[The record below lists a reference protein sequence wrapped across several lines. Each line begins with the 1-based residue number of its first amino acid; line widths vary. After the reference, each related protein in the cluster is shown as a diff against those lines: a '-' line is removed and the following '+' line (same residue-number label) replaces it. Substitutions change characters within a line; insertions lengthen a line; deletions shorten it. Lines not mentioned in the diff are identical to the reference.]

1 MPLARVDQTTS
12 RALDLRSLSFRRPT
26 SDDPHM
32 EAPST
37 IAPSGRSPFAARL
50 DRYFDVSGRGSSM
63 GTELRG
69 GAATFLTMAYILFV
83 NPQILGSVAAPGGVK
98 LPFDQL
104 LTVTALVAGVMTL
117 AMGVFGRY
125 PFALASGLGI
135 NAFVAFSLVG
145 ADHLSW
151 PDAMGVIVA
160 EGVIITA
167 LVLVGFREAVINAIP
182 HDLKLA
188 IGIGIGLFITIIGL
202 VDAGIVIKGTGT
214 VVTLA
219 PKLNTWPIAVFVIGL
234 FGTYAL
240 VQRRVPGALV
250 FGILGTTLIATIIN
264 EAKDKKV
271 FPPGTATWPDKIV
284 DSPHFGLVGNFSLH
298 FVSALGFWSAVAIVV
313 SVLLS
318 DFFDTAGTVL
328 GLGRRAG
335 LVTRDGRLPG
345 MRRVLLVDSVA
356 AAAGGAASASSNT
369 TFIESSAGIG
379 EGARTGLASIVT
391 GALFL
396 CCLFISPL
404 AGIIPSA
411 ATAPVLVIVGAMMF
425 ELVRHLEWTEPGIAL
440 PVLLTIVMMP
450 MTYSITNGVGAGF
463 VSYSVLALLGGRR
476 VHPLLLG
483 FSAIFVWYFIHGVVG

>member
-1 MPLARVDQTTS
+1 M
-12 RALDLRSLSFRRPT
+12 RR
-26 SDDPHM
+26 M
-32 EAPST
+32 EASTATRIDRFFEITARGST
-37 IAPSGRSPFAARL
+37 IS
-50 DRYFDVSGRGSSM
+50 
-63 GTELRG
+63 TEVRA
-69 GAATFLTMAYILFV
+69 GATTFLTMAYILFV

-98 LPFDQL
+98 LPFDQV
-104 LTVTALVAGVMTL
+104 LTVTALVAGVATL

-125 PFALASGLGI
+125 PFALAAGLGI

-145 ADHLSW
+145 ADKLSW
-151 PDAMGVIVA
+151 PDAMGVVVA

-202 VDAGIVIKGTGT
+202 VDAGVVIKGEGT
-214 VVTLA
+214 VVALA
-219 PKLNTWPIAVFVIGL
+219 PKLNTWPIAIFVAGL

-240 VQRRVPGALV
+240 FARRVRGALLI
-250 FGILGTTLIATIIN
+250 GIIGTTVLATVIN

-271 FPPGTATWPDKIV
+271 FPNGSATWPSKVV
-284 DSPHFGLVGNFSLH
+284 DTPHFDLVGNFSLH
-298 FVSALGFWSAVAIVV
+298 FISALGFWSALAVV
-313 SVLLS
+313 LSVLLS

-335 LVTRDGRLPG
+335 LVSDDGRLPG
-345 MRRVLLVDSVA
+345 MRKVLLVDSLA

-379 EGARTGLASIVT
+379 EGGRTGLTAVVA
-391 GALFL
+391 GVLFL
-396 CCLFISPL
+396 LCLFISPL
-404 AGIIPSA
+404 AGIVPSA

-425 ELVRHLEWTEPGIAL
+425 ELVRHIQWSEPGIAL
-440 PVLLTIVMMP
+440 PVLLTIVLMP

-463 VSYSVLALLGGRR
+463 VSYSVIGLLSGRR
-476 VHPLLLG
+476 VHPLLLI
-483 FSAIFVWYFIHGVVG
+483 FSAVFVWYFVHGVVG

>member
-1 MPLARVDQTTS
+1 
-12 RALDLRSLSFRRPT
+12 
-26 SDDPHM
+26 M
-32 EAPST
+32 EAT
-37 IAPSGRSPFAARL
+37 TGGAPLAARL
-50 DRYFDVSGRGSSM
+50 DRYFEISSRGSSIP
-63 GTELRG
+63 TEVRG

-104 LTVTALVAGVMTL
+104 LTVTALVAGIATL

-125 PFALASGLGI
+125 PFALAAGLGI

-145 ADHLSW
+145 ADKLSW

-160 EGVIITA
+160 EGVIITV

-202 VDAGIVIKGTGT
+202 VDAGIVIKGEGT
-214 VVTLA
+214 VVSLA
-219 PKLNTWPIAVFVIGL
+219 PKLNTWPIAIFVAGL

-240 VQRRVPGALV
+240 VARRVRGALL
-250 FGILGTTLIATIIN
+250 FGIIGTTILATVVN
-264 EAKDKKV
+264 EIKDQKV
-271 FPPGTATWPDKIV
+271 FPNGAATWPDKIV
-284 DSPHFGLVGNFSLH
+284 DTPDFSLVGNFSLH
-298 FVSALGFWSAVAIVV
+298 FVSALGFWSAVAVV
-313 SVLLS
+313 LSVLLS

-335 LVTRDGRLPG
+335 LVTPDGRLPG
-345 MRRVLLVDSVA
+345 MRRVLLVDSL
-356 AAAGGAASASSNT
+356 AAAGGGAASGSSNT

-379 EGARTGLASIVT
+379 EGARTGLASVVT
-391 GALFL
+391 GLLFL

-425 ELVRHLEWTEPGIAL
+425 ELVRHFEWSDPVIAL
-440 PVLLTIVMMP
+440 PVLLTIVLMP

-463 VSYSVLALLGGRR
+463 VSYTVLALLGGRR
-476 VHPLLLG
+476 VHPLLIG
-483 FSAIFVWYFIHGVVG
+483 FSAVFVWYFVHGVVG

>member
-1 MPLARVDQTTS
+1 MARMEATTS
-12 RALDLRSLSFRRPT
+12 DAT
-26 SDDPHM
+26 
-32 EAPST
+32 
-37 IAPSGRSPFAARL
+37 PSGGSSFAARL
-50 DRYFDVSGRGSSM
+50 DRYFDISVRGSSIP
-63 GTELRG
+63 TEIRG

-104 LTVTALVAGVMTL
+104 LTVTALVAAIATL
-117 AMGVFGRY
+117 AMGIYGRY

-160 EGVIITA
+160 EGLIITA
-167 LVLVGFREAVINAIP
+167 LVLIGFREAVINAIP

-202 VDAGIVIKGTGT
+202 VDAGIVIKGQGT
-214 VVTLA
+214 VVTIA
-219 PKLNTWPIAVFVIGL
+219 PKLNTWAIGIFVFGL
-234 FGTYAL
+234 FATYAM
-240 VQRRVPGALV
+240 VSRRIRGALL
-250 FGILGTTLIATIIN
+250 FGILGTTIVATIIN

-271 FPPGTATWPDKIV
+271 FPNGSATWPDKV
-284 DSPHFGLVGNFSLH
+284 FDTPHFDLVGNFSLH
-298 FVSALGFWSAVAIVV
+298 FV

-335 LVTRDGRLPG
+335 LVTPDGRLPG
-345 MRRVLLVDSVA
+345 MRRVLIVDSLA

-379 EGARTGLASIVT
+379 EGARTGLASVVT
-391 GALFL
+391 GLLFA

-425 ELVRHLEWTEPGIAL
+425 ELVRHLEWSEPGIAV
-440 PVLLTIVMMP
+440 PVLLTIVLMP

-463 VSYSVLALLGGRR
+463 VSYSVLTLLAGRR
-476 VHPLLLG
+476 VHPLMLG
-483 FSAIFVWYFIHGVVG
+483 ISAIFVWYFVHGVVG

>member
-1 MPLARVDQTTS
+1 
-12 RALDLRSLSFRRPT
+12 
-26 SDDPHM
+26 M
-32 EAPST
+32 EATTATPPGD
-37 IAPSGRSPFAARL
+37 APLAARL
-50 DRYFDVSGRGSSM
+50 DRYFDISARGSSLS
-63 GTELRG
+63 TEVRA

-104 LTVTALVAGVMTL
+104 LTVTALVAGIATL

-125 PFALASGLGI
+125 PFALAAGLGI

-145 ADHLSW
+145 ADKLTW
-151 PDAMGVIVA
+151 PEAMGVIVV
-160 EGVIITA
+160 EGAIITA

-182 HDLKLA
+182 HDLKLG

-202 VDAGIVIKGTGT
+202 VDAGIVIKGEGT
-214 VVTLA
+214 VVSLA
-219 PKLNTWPIAVFVIGL
+219 PQLDTWPIAIFAIGL

-240 VQRRVPGALV
+240 VTRRIRGALL
-250 FGILGTTLIATIIN
+250 FGILGTTILATIVN
-264 EAKDKKV
+264 ELKDEKV
-271 FPPGTATWPDKIV
+271 FPNGAATWPDKIV
-284 DSPHFGLVGNFSLH
+284 DTPNFGLVGDFSLH
-298 FVSALGFWSAVAIVV
+298 FVSVLGFWSAVAVV
-313 SVLLS
+313 LSVLLS

-328 GLGRRAG
+328 GLSRRAE
-335 LVTRDGRLPG
+335 LLTPDGRLPG
-345 MRRVLLVDSVA
+345 MRRVLLVDSLA

-369 TFIESSAGIG
+369 TYIESSAGIG
-379 EGARTGLASIVT
+379 EGARTGLASVVT
-391 GALFL
+391 GLLFL

-425 ELVRHLEWTEPGIAL
+425 ELVRHIQWTEPGIAL
-440 PVLLTIVMMP
+440 PVLLTIVLMP

-463 VSYSVLALLGGRR
+463 VSYTVLALLGGRR

-483 FSAIFVWYFIHGVVG
+483 FSAVFVWYFIHGVVG

>member
-1 MPLARVDQTTS
+1 
-12 RALDLRSLSFRRPT
+12 
-26 SDDPHM
+26 M
-32 EAPST
+32 EATSVSS
-37 IAPSGRSPFAARL
+37 SGGASLAARL
-50 DRYFDVSGRGSSM
+50 DRYFEISRRESTIA
-63 GTELRG
+63 TEVRA

-83 NPQILGSVAAPGGVK
+83 NPQILGSVPAPGGAK
-98 LPFDQL
+98 LPFDQV
-104 LTVTALVAGVMTL
+104 LTVTALVAGVATL
-117 AMGVFGRY
+117 AMGVYGRY
-125 PFALASGLGI
+125 PFALAAGLGI

-202 VDAGIVIKGTGT
+202 VDAGVVIKGQGT
-214 VVTLA
+214 VVALA
-219 PKLNTWPIAVFVIGL
+219 PKLNTWPIAIFVAGL
-234 FGTYAL
+234 LGTYAM
-240 VQRRVPGALV
+240 VARRVRGALL
-250 FGILGTTLIATIIN
+250 FGIIGTTILATVVN
-264 EAKDKKV
+264 EIKDKKV
-271 FPPGTATWPDKIV
+271 FPNGSAQWPDKIV
-284 DSPHFGLVGNFSLH
+284 DAPHFGLVGDFSLH
-298 FVSALGFWSAVAIVV
+298 FISALGFWSALAVV
-313 SVLLS
+313 LSVLLS

-335 LVTRDGRLPG
+335 LVTSDGRLPG
-345 MRRVLLVDSVA
+345 MRRVLLVDSLA
-356 AAAGGAASASSNT
+356 AAGGGAASASSNT

-379 EGARTGLASIVT
+379 EGGRTGLASVVT
-391 GALFL
+391 GLLFL

-404 AGIIPSA
+404 AGIIPAA

-425 ELVRHLEWTEPGIAL
+425 ELVRHLEWNEPVIAL
-440 PVLLTIVMMP
+440 PVLLTIVLMP

-463 VSYSVLALLGGRR
+463 VSYSALALLTGRR
-476 VHPLLLG
+476 VHPLLIG

>member
-1 MPLARVDQTTS
+1 MAR
-12 RALDLRSLSFRRPT
+12 
-26 SDDPHM
+26 M
-32 EAPST
+32 EAT
-37 IAPSGRSPFAARL
+37 TEAPPGGSPLGARL
-50 DRYFDVSGRGSSM
+50 DRYFDIAARGSSIP
-63 GTELRG
+63 TEVRA

-98 LPFDQL
+98 LPFDEV
-104 LTVTALVAGVMTL
+104 LTVTALVAAVATL
-117 AMGVFGRY
+117 AMGIYGRY

-151 PDAMGVIVA
+151 PDAMGVVVA
-160 EGVIITA
+160 EGLVITA
-167 LVLVGFREAVINAIP
+167 LVLIGFREAVINAIP

-202 VDAGIVIKGTGT
+202 VDGGIVVKGQGT
-214 VVTLA
+214 IVTIA
-219 PKLNTWPIAVFVIGL
+219 PKLNTWAIAIFVFGL
-234 FGTYAL
+234 LATYAL
-240 VQRRVPGALV
+240 VVRRVRGALL
-250 FGILGTTLIATIIN
+250 FGILGTTIVATIIN
-264 EAKDKKV
+264 EAKDKTV
-271 FPPGTATWPDKIV
+271 FPNGSATWPSKIF
-284 DSPHFGLVGNFSLH
+284 DAPHFGLVGNFSLH
-298 FVSALGFWSAVAIVV
+298 FVSALGFWSALAVVV

-335 LVTRDGRLPG
+335 LVESDGRLPG
-345 MRRVLLVDSVA
+345 MRRVLIVDSLA

-379 EGARTGLASIVT
+379 EGGRTGLASVVT
-391 GALFL
+391 GLLFA

-425 ELVRHLEWTEPGIAL
+425 ELVRHLEWRDPVIAL
-440 PVLLTIVMMP
+440 PVLLTIVLMP

-463 VSYSVLALLGGRR
+463 VSYSALTLLAGRR
-476 VHPLLLG
+476 VHPLMLVI
-483 FSAIFVWYFIHGVVG
+483 SAVFVWYFVHGVVG